1 MKKVTEH
8 AQGQWPRILGALA
21 GLSPD
26 QLTDKHQACP
36 LCGGKDRYRFD
47 DKDGNGSW
55 FCNKCGGKHQSGGAG
70 NGMELLMRRKG
81 WDYQTAATEVER
93 FLGVSIEKP
102 TSQAK
107 PKPPI
112 SRAELHW
119 FYTDNFVVARFPGKQ
134 YRPFVFDGTR
144 WSAGVP
150 NPPRPLLNLK
160 EIKACTRTVIVV
172 EGEKACDAAAKLF
185 PNMVAT
191 TWSSGCKAH
200 GKTSFDA
207 LIGRKVILWPDA
219 DEAGRDA
226 MEQIAKKLLN
236 LGSHIDKIRIAKPPE
251 GVPKGWDL
259 ADASWSTEEAT
270 AYLKANLE
278 VPSFSQEELAVP
290 EPKPEPE
297 LERI

>member
-8 AQGQWPRILGALA
+8 AQGQWPRILSALA

-26 QLTDKHQACP
+26 QLTDKHQPCP

-55 FCNKCGGKHQSGGAG
+55 FCNKCGGKNESGGAG
-70 NGMELLMRRKG
+70 NGMELLMRRKS

-102 TSQAK
+102 KSQAK

-119 FYTDNFVVARFPGKQ
+119 WYSENFVVARFPGKQ

-150 NPPRPLLNLK
+150 NPPRPLLMVIRLQSPRQNQLQRPG
-160 EIKACTRTVIVV
+160 RTQ
-172 EGEKACDAAAKLF
+172 GH
-185 PNMVAT
+185 PVA
-191 TWSSGCKAH
+191 
-200 GKTSFDA
+200 
-207 LIGRKVILWPDA
+207 
-219 DEAGRDA
+219 
-226 MEQIAKKLLN
+226 
-236 LGSHIDKIRIAKPPE
+236 
-251 GVPKGWDL
+251 
-259 ADASWSTEEAT
+259 
-270 AYLKANLE
+270 
-278 VPSFSQEELAVP
+278 
-290 EPKPEPE
+290 
-297 LERI
+297 